1 MKMIIPKRLWVGA
14 FIPNW
19 LLRRTD
25 VSSNCK
31 LVYAS
36 LCQSSTDYGV
46 VFAKQ
51 EEIGEEV
58 GMSLRTVQ
66 RALTDLEDHTLID
79 KRQVGMG
86 QPNEYRF
93 PHHAWMNGPELVT
106 QVETTPSQPKKK
118 ETKSGTQGTRI
129 QKDWQPDT
137 DTTKWAVDLVGNDG
151 VKWQIEKFKNY
162 WLSKSGARGL
172 KLCWQR
178 TFRSWIQNEIEWD
191 NITPLSGYKSG
202 KKGKD
207 FVRGTAARE
216 ERQSGLREALDRKL
230 ATSE

>member
-19 LLRRTD
+19 LLRRSN
-25 VSSNCK
+25 VSANCK

-36 LCQSSTDYGV
+36 LCQTSTDYGV

-66 RALTDLEDHTLID
+66 RALTDLEEHSLID
-79 KRQVGMG
+79 KKQVGMG

-93 PHHAWMNGPELVT
+93 PHHTWMNGPELITEVKT
-106 QVETTPSQPKKK
+106 KTIDKK
-118 ETKSGTQGTRI
+118 EKKSGTQGTRI
-129 QKDWQPDT
+129 QKDWQPNT
-137 DTTKWAVDLVGNDG
+137 DTTKWAIELVGEDG

-162 WLSKSGARGL
+162 WLSKSGSRSV
-172 KLCWQR
+172 KVCWQR

-202 KKGKD
+202 SKTKD
-207 FVRGTAARE
+207 FIRGTEARE

-230 ATSE
+230 AATE